1 MKAEV
6 SGDFQGDFWA
16 YSKAS
21 KVAVTAPLLN
31 LIYIGGVDMG

>member
-6 SGDFQGDFWA
+6 SGNFKGDFWA

-21 KVAVTAPLLN
+21 EVAVTAPLLN
-31 LIYIGGVDMG
+31 LIYTGGVDMG